1 MKIKKRYILLG
12 CIVVLLP
19 FIWGNNT
26 SLFCDKSGEYN
37 FLAHRGLAQTFD
49 VSQVEWDTNTAEI
62 IDEPEHPYLENT
74 LESMKAAFENGAQCV
89 ELDIQLTK
97 DGYLAIF
104 HDDDLSMRTDG
115 EGTVAEWT
123 MEELKQLDV
132 GYGYT
137 ADGGKTY
144 PFRGKGVGL
153 MPELKEVLEAF
164 PDQELLIHMNHGD
177 VKTAEVLWTYLKD
190 MPEERLQQL
199 TFYGNDDGLDY
210 LREQND
216 TIRVLSASRLKEAL
230 IKYELLGWTGYIP
243 DEIKNMEIHIPLKYA
258 KFLWGWPNKFV
269 ERMDSVNTKVVI
281 VEGNGKWSEGFDTK
295 ESLENIPEGYSGYVW
310 TNRIDKVT
318 DLDEIELGSNAKEM
332 EKNYRQ
338 ITQEEAKEMMDTKD
352 VLILD
357 VREQDE
363 YESAHIPNAILLP
376 VGSIDE
382 NTAAETIPE
391 KDTTVLVYCRSGNR
405 SKTASAMLAE
415 LGYTNIYEFGGIN
428 TWQYGTEK

>member
-1 MKIKKRYILLG
+1 
-12 CIVVLLP
+12 
-19 FIWGNNT
+19 
-26 SLFCDKSGEYN
+26 
-37 FLAHRGLAQTFD
+37 
-49 VSQVEWDTNTAEI
+49 
-62 IDEPEHPYLENT
+62 
-74 LESMKAAFENGAQCV
+74 
-89 ELDIQLTK
+89 
-97 DGYLAIF
+97 
-104 HDDDLSMRTDG
+104 
-115 EGTVAEWT
+115 

-137 ADGGKTY
+137 ADGGTTY

-177 VKTAEVLWTYLKD
+177 VKTAEVLWTYIKD

-216 TIRVLSASRLKEAL
+216 TIRVLSASRLKDAL

-243 DEIKNMEIHIPLKYA
+243 DEIKNIEIHIPLKYA
-258 KFLWGWPNKFV
+258 RFLWGWPNKFV

-310 TNRIDKVT
+310 TNRIDKIT
-318 DLDEIELGSNAKEM
+318 DLDEAGIGSNAK
-332 EKNYRQ
+332 
-338 ITQEEAKEMMDTKD
+338 
-352 VLILD
+352 
-357 VREQDE
+357 
-363 YESAHIPNAILLP
+363 
-376 VGSIDE
+376 
-382 NTAAETIPE
+382 PE

-405 SKTASAMLAE
+405 SKTASAKLAE

-428 TWQYGTEK
+428 TWPYETEK